1 MKVLLIDDHKLFS
14 KSLAIVLSDF
24 PDIEEFSSTNDVDHI
39 AEIVEKSQPDILLVD
54 INLGHSVQEDGLF
67 LTKQLLGRFPEQK
80 IVILSGYDLPAYR
93 REAQKIGAKGF
104 VNKEVEPE
112 ELFQILCSI
121 QSGMTHFLSENV
133 MLEDLTVSEKQV
145 LRMIAGGHRRKEI
158 AMQLHL
164 SERTVSN
171 HLQHIF
177 EKLQVASS
185 VEAVT
190 KAIQLGYL
198 SPILSLIHI

>member
-1 MKVLLIDDHKLFS
+1 MKVLLIDDHTLFS

-24 PDIEEFSSTNDVDHI
+24 PDIEEFSSTNDVEHI

-67 LTKQLLGRFPEQK
+67 LTKRLLGRFPKQK

-198 SPILSLIHI
+198 SPIS

>member
-1 MKVLLIDDHKLFS
+1 MKVLLIDDHTLFS

-24 PDIEEFSSTNDVDHI
+24 PDIEEFSSTNDVEHI

-67 LTKQLLGRFPEQK
+67 LTKRLLGRVPEQK

-104 VNKEVEPE
+104 VDKEVEPE

-198 SPILSLIHI
+198 SPIS

>member
-1 MKVLLIDDHKLFS
+1 MKVLLIDDHTLFS

-24 PDIEEFSSTNDVDHI
+24 PDIEEFSSTNDVEHI
-39 AEIVEKSQPDILLVD
+39 VEIVEKSQPDILLVD

-67 LTKQLLGRFPEQK
+67 LTKRLLGRFPEQK

-145 LRMIAGGHRRKEI
+145 LRMIADGHRRKEV

-198 SPILSLIHI
+198 SPIS

>member
-1 MKVLLIDDHKLFS
+1 MKVLLIDDHTLFS

-67 LTKQLLGRFPEQK
+67 LTKRLLGRFPKQK

-104 VNKEVEPE
+104 VDKEVEPE

-145 LRMIAGGHRRKEI
+145 LRMIADGHRRKEI

-198 SPILSLIHI
+198 SPIS

>member
-67 LTKQLLGRFPEQK
+67 LTKQLLGRFPKQK

-198 SPILSLIHI
+198 SPIS

>member
-1 MKVLLIDDHKLFS
+1 MKVLLIDDHTLFS

-24 PDIEEFSSTNDVDHI
+24 PDIEEFSSTNDVEHI

-67 LTKQLLGRFPEQK
+67 LTRRLLGRFPEQK

-198 SPILSLIHI
+198 SPIS

>member
-1 MKVLLIDDHKLFS
+1 MKVLLIDDHTLFS

-67 LTKQLLGRFPEQK
+67 LTKRLLGRFPEQK

-145 LRMIAGGHRRKEI
+145 LRMIADGHRRKEI

-198 SPILSLIHI
+198 SPIS

>member
-1 MKVLLIDDHKLFS
+1 MKVLLIDDHTLFS

-24 PDIEEFSSTNDVDHI
+24 PDIEEFSSTNDVEHI

-133 MLEDLTVSEKQV
+133 MLEALTVSEKQV

-198 SPILSLIHI
+198 SPIS

>member
-1 MKVLLIDDHKLFS
+1 MKVLLIDDHTLFS

-67 LTKQLLGRFPEQK
+67 LTKRLLGRFPKQK

-145 LRMIAGGHRRKEI
+145 LRMIADGYRRKEV

-198 SPILSLIHI
+198 SPIS

>member
-67 LTKQLLGRFPEQK
+67 LTKRVLGRFPEQK

-198 SPILSLIHI
+198 SPIS

>member
-1 MKVLLIDDHKLFS
+1 MKVLLIDDHTLFS

-67 LTKQLLGRFPEQK
+67 LTKRLLGRFPEQK

-121 QSGMTHFLSENV
+121 QSGITHFLSENV

-145 LRMIAGGHRRKEI
+145 LRMIADGHRRKEI

-198 SPILSLIHI
+198 SPIS

>member
-1 MKVLLIDDHKLFS
+1 MKVLLIDDHTLFS

-24 PDIEEFSSTNDVDHI
+24 PDIEEFSSTNDVEHI

-67 LTKQLLGRFPEQK
+67 LTKRLLGRFPEQK

-145 LRMIAGGHRRKEI
+145 LRMIAGGHRREEI

-198 SPILSLIHI
+198 SPIS

>member
-1 MKVLLIDDHKLFS
+1 MKVLLIDDHTLFS

-67 LTKQLLGRFPEQK
+67 LTKRLLGRFPEQK

-145 LRMIAGGHRRKEI
+145 LRMIADGHRRKEI

-177 EKLQVASS
+177 EKLQVTSS

-198 SPILSLIHI
+198 SPIS

>member
-1 MKVLLIDDHKLFS
+1 MKVLLIDDHTLFS

-24 PDIEEFSSTNDVDHI
+24 PDIEEFSSTNDVEHI

-54 INLGHSVQEDGLF
+54 INLGHSVHEDGLF
-67 LTKQLLGRFPEQK
+67 LTKRLLGRFPEQK

-145 LRMIAGGHRRKEI
+145 LRMIADGHRRKEI

-198 SPILSLIHI
+198 SPIS

>member
-1 MKVLLIDDHKLFS
+1 MKVLLIDDHTLFS

-67 LTKQLLGRFPEQK
+67 LTKRLLGRFPKQK
-80 IVILSGYDLPAYR
+80 IVILSGYDLPAYH

-145 LRMIAGGHRRKEI
+145 LRMIADGHRRKEV

-198 SPILSLIHI
+198 SPIS

>member
-1 MKVLLIDDHKLFS
+1 MKVLLIDDHTLFS

-24 PDIEEFSSTNDVDHI
+24 PDIEEFSSTNDVEHI

-67 LTKQLLGRFPEQK
+67 LTKRLLGRFPEQK
-80 IVILSGYDLPAYR
+80 VVILSGSDLPAYR

-198 SPILSLIHI
+198 SPIS

>member
-1 MKVLLIDDHKLFS
+1 MKVLLIDDHTLFS

-24 PDIEEFSSTNDVDHI
+24 PDIEEFSSTNDVDRI

-67 LTKQLLGRFPEQK
+67 LTKRLLGRFPEQK

-145 LRMIAGGHRRKEI
+145 LRMIADGHRRKEV

-198 SPILSLIHI
+198 SPIS

>member
-1 MKVLLIDDHKLFS
+1 MKVLLIDDHTLFS

-24 PDIEEFSSTNDVDHI
+24 PDIEEFSSTNDVEHI

-133 MLEDLTVSEKQV
+133 ILEDLTVSEKQV

-198 SPILSLIHI
+198 SPIS

>member
-1 MKVLLIDDHKLFS
+1 MKVSLIDDHTLFS

-67 LTKQLLGRFPEQK
+67 LTKRLLGRFPKQK
-80 IVILSGYDLPAYR
+80 IVILSGYDLPAYH

-145 LRMIAGGHRRKEI
+145 LRMIADGHRRKEV

-198 SPILSLIHI
+198 SPIS

>member
-1 MKVLLIDDHKLFS
+1 MKVLLIDDHTLFS

-54 INLGHSVQEDGLF
+54 INLGHSAQEDGLF

-145 LRMIAGGHRRKEI
+145 LRMIADGHRRKEV

-198 SPILSLIHI
+198 SPIS

>member
-1 MKVLLIDDHKLFS
+1 MKVLLIDDHTLFS

-24 PDIEEFSSTNDVDHI
+24 PDIEEFSSTNDVEHI

-67 LTKQLLGRFPEQK
+67 LTKRLLGRFPEQK

-121 QSGMTHFLSENV
+121 QSGMTHFLSKNV

-198 SPILSLIHI
+198 SPIS

>member
-1 MKVLLIDDHKLFS
+1 MKVLLIDDHTLFS

-24 PDIEEFSSTNDVDHI
+24 PDIEEFSSTNDVEHI

-67 LTKQLLGRFPEQK
+67 LTKRLLGRFPEQK
-80 IVILSGYDLPAYR
+80 IVILSGYDLPADR

-198 SPILSLIHI
+198 SPIS

>member
-24 PDIEEFSSTNDVDHI
+24 PDIEEFSSTNDVEHI

-67 LTKQLLGRFPEQK
+67 LTKRLLGRFPKQK

-145 LRMIAGGHRRKEI
+145 LRMIADGHRRKEI

-198 SPILSLIHI
+198 SPIS

>member
-1 MKVLLIDDHKLFS
+1 MKVLLIDDPKLFS

-67 LTKQLLGRFPEQK
+67 LTKRLLGRFPEQK

-198 SPILSLIHI
+198 SPIS

>member
-1 MKVLLIDDHKLFS
+1 MKVLLIDDHTLFS

-24 PDIEEFSSTNDVDHI
+24 PDIEEFSSTNDVEHI

-67 LTKQLLGRFPEQK
+67 LTKRLLGRFPEQK

-145 LRMIAGGHRRKEI
+145 LRMIADGHRRKEI

-198 SPILSLIHI
+198 SPLS

>member
-1 MKVLLIDDHKLFS
+1 MKVLLIDDHTLFS

-24 PDIEEFSSTNDVDHI
+24 PDIEEFSSTNDVEHI

-198 SPILSLIHI
+198 SPIS

>member
-1 MKVLLIDDHKLFS
+1 MKVLLIDDHTLFS

-24 PDIEEFSSTNDVDHI
+24 PDIEEFSSTNDVEHI

-198 SPILSLIHI
+198 SPLS

>member
-67 LTKQLLGRFPEQK
+67 LTKRLLGRFPEQK

-104 VNKEVEPE
+104 VDKEVEPE

-145 LRMIAGGHRRKEI
+145 LRMIADGHRRKEI

-198 SPILSLIHI
+198 SPIS

>member
-24 PDIEEFSSTNDVDHI
+24 PDIEEFSSTNDVEHI

-67 LTKQLLGRFPEQK
+67 LTKRLLGRFPEQK

-93 REAQKIGAKGF
+93 REAQKIAAKGF

-145 LRMIAGGHRRKEI
+145 LRMIADGHRRKEI

-198 SPILSLIHI
+198 SPIS

>member
-67 LTKQLLGRFPEQK
+67 LTKRLLGRFPEQK

-112 ELFQILCSI
+112 ELFQI
-121 QSGMTHFLSENV
+121 GMTHFLSENV

-145 LRMIAGGHRRKEI
+145 LRMIADGHRRKEI

-177 EKLQVASS
+177 EKLQVASL

-198 SPILSLIHI
+198 SPIS

>member
-1 MKVLLIDDHKLFS
+1 MKVLLIDDHTLFS

-67 LTKQLLGRFPEQK
+67 LTKRLLGRFPEQK

-104 VNKEVEPE
+104 VNKEFATYI
-112 ELFQILCSI
+112 LFK
-121 QSGMTHFLSENV
+121 V
-133 MLEDLTVSEKQV
+133 
-145 LRMIAGGHRRKEI
+145 
-158 AMQLHL
+158 
-164 SERTVSN
+164 
-171 HLQHIF
+171 
-177 EKLQVASS
+177 
-185 VEAVT
+185 
-190 KAIQLGYL
+190 
-198 SPILSLIHI
+198 

>member
-1 MKVLLIDDHKLFS
+1 MKVLLIDDHTLFS

-24 PDIEEFSSTNDVDHI
+24 PDIEEFSSTNDVEHI

-67 LTKQLLGRFPEQK
+67 LTKRLLGRFPKQK

-121 QSGMTHFLSENV
+121 QSGMTYFLSENV

-145 LRMIAGGHRRKEI
+145 LRMIADGHRRKEI

-198 SPILSLIHI
+198 SPIS

>member
-24 PDIEEFSSTNDVDHI
+24 PDIEEFSSTNDVEHI

-67 LTKQLLGRFPEQK
+67 LTRRLLGRFPEQK

-145 LRMIAGGHRRKEI
+145 LRMIADGHRRKEV

-198 SPILSLIHI
+198 SPIS

>member
-1 MKVLLIDDHKLFS
+1 MKVLLIDDHTLFS

-24 PDIEEFSSTNDVDHI
+24 PDIEEFSSTNDVEHI

-67 LTKQLLGRFPEQK
+67 LTRRLLGRFPEQK

-145 LRMIAGGHRRKEI
+145 LRMIADGHRRKEI

-198 SPILSLIHI
+198 SPIS

>member
-1 MKVLLIDDHKLFS
+1 MKVLLIDDHTLFS

-24 PDIEEFSSTNDVDHI
+24 PDIEEFSSTNDVEHI

-67 LTKQLLGRFPEQK
+67 LTKRLLGRFPEQK

-104 VNKEVEPE
+104 VDKEVEPE

-198 SPILSLIHI
+198 SPIS

>member
-1 MKVLLIDDHKLFS
+1 MKVLLIDDHTLFS

-24 PDIEEFSSTNDVDHI
+24 PDIEEFSSTNDVEHI

-54 INLGHSVQEDGLF
+54 INLGHSAQEDGLF

-145 LRMIAGGHRRKEI
+145 LRMIADGHRRKEI

-198 SPILSLIHI
+198 SPIS

>member
-1 MKVLLIDDHKLFS
+1 MKVLLIDDHTLFS

-145 LRMIAGGHRRKEI
+145 LRMIADGHRRKEV

-198 SPILSLIHI
+198 SPIS

>member
-24 PDIEEFSSTNDVDHI
+24 PDIEEFSSTNDVEHI

-145 LRMIAGGHRRKEI
+145 LRMIAGGHRRKEV

-198 SPILSLIHI
+198 SPIS

>member
-1 MKVLLIDDHKLFS
+1 MKVLLIDDHTLFS

-24 PDIEEFSSTNDVDHI
+24 PDIEEFSSTNDVEHI

-54 INLGHSVQEDGLF
+54 INLGHSAQEDGLF

-145 LRMIAGGHRRKEI
+145 LRMIADGHRRKEV

-198 SPILSLIHI
+198 SPIS